1 MAFQSDVVSG
11 EQYRYALQNFRIA
24 HEKVEDQRKQ
34 LQEQER
40 QVAELRAHI
49 AVLEGD
55 DNTSRIA
62 EINARKGGQ
71 SVDDFS
77 IKNAASRLEKQ
88 ISRWAADVIRN
99 PPKALEEIRAAVLD
113 DLDEDAEEMPPATEL
128 QTQNLLRHA
137 LSETI
142 SESIINCLIITNST
156 EANVQLTRI
165 HEHLFARDPT
175 VACVWRRQTF
185 TAAVEAFSPEMSE
198 VLLKDSLPAL
208 LDILSTPHNSVPPVL
223 VSILDSAFGFSRMLH
238 GSKTGPGGKMDAF
251 YKAFVPDLG
260 TPLDPHQVELV
271 KRCLKAEQGELD
283 HVGSCIFPG
292 LVKITGG
299 LGPNRADTIHQ
310 TVMKRALVM
319 CGCALGLSD
328 SYNPANAPTAYP
340 PQVLQGA
347 SPGPPPGPPPPD
359 QSHNGDTR
367 SYAGSP
373 PPNVQNGTSQNG
385 HQYSQQIPNLPNP
398 HYGAAAPRPAETGQY
413 PTEAMEGLTL
423 VHGRS

>member
-1 MAFQSDVVSG
+1 MAYQGDVVSG

-49 AVLEGD
+49 TVLEGD
-55 DNTSRIA
+55 DNTSRVT
-62 EINARKGGQ
+62 EVNTRKGGQ

-77 IKNAASRLEKQ
+77 IKNAVSRVEKQ

-99 PPKALEEIRAAVLD
+99 PPKSLDEIRAAAVD
-113 DLDEDAEEMPPATEL
+113 DLDGDLDGMPPATEL

-156 EANVQLTRI
+156 EANIQLTRI

-185 TAAVEAFSPEMSE
+185 SAAVDSFSPEMSE

-208 LDILSTPHNSVPPVL
+208 LELLATPTHSVPPVL
-223 VSILDSAFGFSRMLH
+223 VAILDSAFSFSRMLH
-238 GSKTGPGGKMDAF
+238 GSKSGAGGKMDAF
-251 YKAFVPDLG
+251 YKAFVPDLA
-260 TPLDPHQVELV
+260 TSLDPHQVELV

-283 HVGSCIFPG
+283 HVGACIFPG

-299 LGPNRADTIHQ
+299 LGPSRSAEPTQQ

-319 CGCALGLSD
+319 CECALGLSD
-328 SYNPANAPTAYP
+328 SLHPGVPNGYP
-340 PQVLQGA
+340 QAHSPMGSTP
-347 SPGPPPGPPPPD
+347 SPGPPPGPPPNGPAP
-359 QSHNGDTR
+359 NGDAS
-367 SYAGSP
+367 SYGGSP
-373 PPNVQNGTSQNG
+373 PPNRQ
-385 HQYSQQIPNLPNP
+385 QYSQQIPNLPNP
-398 HYGAAAPRPAETGQY
+398 HYSSNPEHTDQY
-413 PTEAMEGLTL
+413 PVGAMEGLTL
-423 VHGRS
+423 VHARP